1 MFGILKNRFAILR
14 HNPDLA
20 PDIQARLPAAP
31 AALHNIIRE
40 YNQDDLNDFLDDSDF
55 TDQEFDEMDLQPGN
69 GGELADGP
77 PMRAEKRDA
86 DVRRDEIAKQM
97 WIQYQTV
104 LASRE
109 EI

>member
-1 MFGILKNRFAILR
+1 
-14 HNPDLA
+14 
-20 PDIQARLPAAP
+20 
-31 AALHNIIRE
+31 
-40 YNQDDLNDFLDDSDF
+40 
-55 TDQEFDEMDLQPGN
+55 MDLQPRN
-69 GGELADGP
+69 RELADGP

-86 DVRRDEIAKQM
+86 DVRRDEIAEQM

>member
-1 MFGILKNRFAILR
+1 
-14 HNPDLA
+14 
-20 PDIQARLPAAP
+20 
-31 AALHNIIRE
+31 
-40 YNQDDLNDFLDDSDF
+40 
-55 TDQEFDEMDLQPGN
+55 MDLQPRN

-86 DVRRDEIAKQM
+86 DVRRDEIAEQM